1 MALPALRNLDAT
13 PVQHEGDTMILLRD
27 PEGFAEEQIA
37 LSGVAF
43 FVATLL
49 DGTNDVTDIQYLFC
63 RNSGGRVLPEEEISK
78 IVEYLDEH
86 GFLLTERFEEIYADV
101 VRDFAARP
109 TREAAMA
116 GGAYPDMPEEAH
128 AFLDRFFLHE
138 EGPGAYPADTP
149 AEDAPARCVIAPHID
164 FERGGATYAHSYLRL
179 SRGQRPDTVLL
190 FGVAHA
196 SPPVPFTLTR
206 KHFETP
212 FGLVETDQ
220 ELAARLATALPYD
233 AYEHEIV
240 HRTEHS
246 LEFQAVMLGYLYG
259 SAVQIVPMLCGMF
272 TEDTGAAAP
281 SAEVESF
288 LEACRKVVADSDK
301 MVGVVAGADLAHVG
315 KRFGDDFEIDEP
327 VIERVHAR
335 DIEDLAHVT
344 ALDAEAW
351 YRSVMQDDNARR
363 VCGLNCIYAA
373 LKSVDGTATRG
384 ECLHYGYAH
393 DPAGGIV
400 SFASIVLS

>member
-13 PVQHEGDTMILLRD
+13 PVKHEGETAIVLRD
-27 PEGFAEEQIA
+27 PEGFIEEQIA

-43 FVATLL
+43 FVASLL

-63 RNSGGRVLPEEEISK
+63 RNSGGRILPEEEIGK

-86 GFLLTERFEEIYADV
+86 GFLLTERFAEIHAGV

-109 TREAAMA
+109 TREAALM
-116 GGAYPDMPEEAH
+116 GGAYPDTPDEAH
-128 AFLDRFFLHE
+128 AFLDKLFLHE

-149 AEDAPARCVIAPHID
+149 GEDTLARCVIAPHID
-164 FERGGATYAHSYLRL
+164 FERGGPTYAHSYLRL
-179 SRGQRPDTVLL
+179 SQGQRPDTVLL

-196 SPPVPFTLTR
+196 SPPVPFTLTK

-212 FGLVETDQ
+212 FGLVETDR
-220 ELAARLATALPYD
+220 ELLARLDTALPYNP
-233 AYEHEIV
+233 YEHEIV

-246 LEFQAVMLGYLYG
+246 LEFQAVMLGYLFG
-259 SAVQIVPMLCGMF
+259 SAVKIVPVLCGAF
-272 TEDTGAAAP
+272 TEDAEASAP
-281 SAEVESF
+281 SPEVETF
-288 LEACRKVVADSDK
+288 LEACRTAVADSDK
-301 MVGVVAGADLAHVG
+301 TVGVIAGADLAHVG
-315 KRFGDDFEIDEP
+315 IRFGDSFEIDEP
-327 VIERVHAR
+327 IIEQVHER
-335 DIEDLAHVT
+335 DTEDLAHVT
-344 ALDAEAW
+344 SLDAEAW
-351 YRSVMQDDNARR
+351 YRSVMKDQNARR

-373 LKSVDGTATRG
+373 LKSVDGTATKG

-400 SFASIVLS
+400 SFSSIVLT